1 MAIDFNAVP
10 PSTWAENLARGQLS
24 KLQAQIDSQTKAAKS
39 RGDALNQLQKALQ
52 EYKSSLTTLTGKKSL
67 VAMNAT
73 ATPDG
78 AATVTAK
85 GNAAAGN
92 YTVFVEQLASSQQLL
107 MGDLAGAAAKAG
119 DKFTVKLGGGESF
132 EVALDGADRDNDG
145 KLSPSELALAINRA
159 SGNSGKV
166 NAMVLNNNGVSQLV
180 LSSGKSGE
188 KNAIS
193 LDLAGIS
200 DDGLKN
206 GLSAPKEL
214 SKAQDAV
221 VWLGGKANGV
231 KLQQGSNTFDN
242 IQGVSF
248 TVNKVSKDTDPPLQ
262 ISVSRGDSDT
272 TANVQS
278 FIDGYNKIYKAISD
292 MSQSGGSGKQAGA
305 FADDSSIRG
314 LKSQLNAILRQ
325 SYDGVTLGQLGIKAT
340 REGTLELDSK
350 KLGETLKA
358 SPDALDRFFN
368 GADQNG
374 ALKQSAD
381 YLDKWLN
388 SSSGLLKLRRDSEDR
403 NQKDLTRRQEALQ
416 KNFEQ
421 TYNRYLAQF
430 TKLQSMQ
437 DQMTQTM
444 SMFGANSNY
453 F

>member
-10 PSTWAENLARGQLS
+10 PSTWAENLARKQLG
-24 KLQAQIDSQTKAAKS
+24 KQQAQLDTQTKDAKA
-39 RGDALNQLQKALQ
+39 RTDALGQLQKALQ
-52 EYKSSLTTLTGKKSL
+52 DYKTSLTTLTGKKSL
-67 VAMNAT
+67 VAMNAS

-78 AATVTAK
+78 MATVTAK
-85 GNAAAGN
+85 GNAQAGN
-92 YTVFVEQLASSQQLL
+92 YSVFVEQLASSQQLL
-107 MGDLAGAAAKAG
+107 MGDLAGATAQAG
-119 DKFTVKLGGGESF
+119 DKFTVKLAGGESF
-132 EVALDGADRDNDG
+132 EVALDGADRDKDG

-159 SGNSGKV
+159 SGNAGKV
-166 NAMVLNNNGVSQLV
+166 NAMVLNNNGASQLV
-180 LSSGKSGE
+180 LSAGKSGE
-188 KNAIS
+188 KNTIS
-193 LDLAGIS
+193 LDLAGVS
-200 DDGLKN
+200 DSALKN

-221 VWLGGKANGV
+221 VWLGGKAGGV

-242 IQGVSF
+242 IDGVSF

-262 ISVSRGDSDT
+262 ISISRGDSDT

-278 FIDGYNKIYKAISD
+278 FVDSYNKIYKAISD
-292 MSQSGGSGKQAGA
+292 LSQPGSNGKPGAA
-305 FADDSSIRG
+305 FADDSSIRV

-325 SYDGVTLGQLGIKAT
+325 SFDGVTLGQMGIKAS
-340 REGTLELDSK
+340 RDGTLALDSK
-350 KLGETLKA
+350 KLGDTLKA

-368 GADQNG
+368 GAGQNG

-388 SSSGLLKLRRDSEDR
+388 GSNGLLKQRRDSEDR
-403 NQKDLTRRQEALQ
+403 GQKDLTRRQDALQ
-416 KNFEQ
+416 KTFEQ

-444 SMFGANSNY
+444 GMFNNSN
-453 F
+453 FF